1 MISKWRWLLGELL
14 HRLWVRASLF
24 AAIGIVTAL
33 AGLFAERFLPSD
45 LPDVVGSS
53 AVATVLNVLASSMLA
68 VTTFSLGVM
77 VTAYGNVTA
86 NATPRATRLLISD
99 STSQNALST
108 FLGSFL
114 FSLVGIVTL
123 TIEGYGERGRIVLFV
138 VTLGVI
144 VVIVVTMLRWMEYLM
159 SLGRVGE
166 TSQRLEHAATRAM
179 ADRLAAPHMGGN
191 RWLDERPGAWCVA
204 SRVTGYVQH
213 VDVGALQSIAEKTD
227 SRIHL
232 DVLPGT
238 FVHAGRDMLF
248 TTVEFD
254 EGQRDRALNA
264 ITIGDARTF
273 DQDPRFGILV
283 LAEVAS
289 RALSPGINDAGT
301 AIDVVGRLARVLLRW
316 GEPAEATEIRYGRI
330 WVHPLSDRDLVDDAF
345 AAIARDGAGRVEVQ
359 IRIQKALGIL
369 ANCSRPGLAEAARQA
384 AKRAAELASTVLDDH
399 DRQKLTAAIASK

>member
-33 AGLFAERFLPSD
+33 AGLFAERFLPTD

-144 VVIVVTMLRWMEYLM
+144 VASIVQKRGMAK
-159 SLGRVGE
+159 
-166 TSQRLEHAATRAM
+166 AA
-179 ADRLAAPHMGGN
+179 
-191 RWLDERPGAWCVA
+191 V
-204 SRVTGYVQH
+204 
-213 VDVGALQSIAEKTD
+213 
-227 SRIHL
+227 
-232 DVLPGT
+232 
-238 FVHAGRDMLF
+238 
-248 TTVEFD
+248 
-254 EGQRDRALNA
+254 
-264 ITIGDARTF
+264 
-273 DQDPRFGILV
+273 
-283 LAEVAS
+283 
-289 RALSPGINDAGT
+289 
-301 AIDVVGRLARVLLRW
+301 
-316 GEPAEATEIRYGRI
+316 
-330 WVHPLSDRDLVDDAF
+330 
-345 AAIARDGAGRVEVQ
+345 
-359 IRIQKALGIL
+359 
-369 ANCSRPGLAEAARQA
+369 
-384 AKRAAELASTVLDDH
+384 
-399 DRQKLTAAIASK
+399 